1 MDHFIIVFVTTSS
14 KEEAEKIARRL
25 IEGGVAPCAN
35 IVPLFVSIYEWKG
48 EVHRDE
54 ECLMIIKSRKDLF
67 PKLTEIVQKFHSYEV
82 PEIIAVDLA
91 EISDK
96 YRAYLEGY
104 FK

>member
-1 MDHFIIVFVTTSS
+1 VDAFIIVFVTASS
-14 KEEAEKIARRL
+14 REEAEKIARQL
-25 IEGGVAPCAN
+25 VEGGAAPCVN
-35 IVPLFVSIYEWKG
+35 IIPSCVSIYEWKG

-54 ECLMIIKSRKDLF
+54 ECLMVIKTKKSIF
-67 PKLTEIVQKFHSYEV
+67 PKVMETVQRVHSYDV

-91 EISDK
+91 EISET